1 MPASRRVPPFRP
13 LALPLLAI
21 AALVA
26 GCASVDVTPLD
37 QQAPVRDEVRD
48 RNYRLGE
55 PLEVYVGQPMVRVK
69 TYQVSRRTS
78 ARVEASEDFALV
90 GADFRIA
97 GREGETFDVRGVAE
111 IDGVR
116 HHVVPLAGFEFFVD
130 DDGTVHPTVKTERYR
145 WNISSK
151 ARMEPA
157 SARLV
162 PQDSEE
168 VTTEGEYANYELIYG
183 GSDGE
188 SIQVTYR
195 EFAPGDASRP
205 TFFQSLSYEADAD
218 VLRYR
223 DLVIEVLEASNQS
236 IRFQVVSDGA

>member
-1 MPASRRVPPFRP
+1 MPRARRPFRSVVAS
-13 LALPLLAI
+13 LLPLVLA
-21 AALVA
+21 V

-37 QQAPVRDEVRD
+37 AQAPIREEVRD
-48 RNYRLGE
+48 RSYRLGE
-55 PLEVYVGQPMVRVK
+55 VQQVYVGQPIVAVK
-69 TYQVSRRTS
+69 TYRVSRRAS
-78 ARVEASEDFALV
+78 ASVRASEDFALV

-97 GREGETFDVRGVAE
+97 GRKGEEFPVRGFTE

-116 HHVVPLAGFEFFVD
+116 HHVVPIAGFEFFVAA
-130 DDGTVHPTVKTERYR
+130 DGTVHRDVKTARYK

-151 ARMEPA
+151 ARMEPET
-157 SARLV
+157 ARLV

-183 GSDGE
+183 GSDGDK
-188 SIQVTYR
+188 IQATYR

-205 TFFQSLSYEADAD
+205 TFFQSLSYDAGAD
-218 VLRYR
+218 VIRYR

-236 IRFQVVSDGA
+236 ISFKVVADGS